1 MPFTQ
6 QTRHQRRGFPVHMAT
21 NETDSDSDS
30 NSASD
35 ALVDAPFPGD
45 YYNTKDGKKRQN
57 KEQKAML

>member
-1 MPFTQ
+1 
-6 QTRHQRRGFPVHMAT
+6 MAT

-35 ALVDAPFPGD
+35 ALVDAPFPDD
-45 YYNTKDGKKRQN
+45 YYNTKDDMRKN

>member
-35 ALVDAPFPGD
+35 ALVYAPFPGD
-45 YYNTKDGKKRQN
+45 YYNTKDDMRKN